1 MIREEEVACQ
11 FCYIWRPEPNATWF
25 IKPFAGI
32 HCVPDTFQ
40 RAFLVL
46 THLNLEIDL
55 WGKPQSVLL
64 HFAEVKVIDSG
75 HKLVMKEPGFASRQ
89 LQSCLHSDVS
99 SKLRLLQNQQHL
111 LNEWVNELY
120 FMVLPDWMVAYIKH
134 TNLIEQPEFTYS
146 CFCVWVYILH
156 MHVWMCNAKVCM
168 HVWVVYAVMCTWTRV
183 HCVHALRA
191 CLCVQMHVLCLC
203 MLICV
208 YILCIHVY
216 IGAWI
221 CMHTCVYVYLHMC
234 IHLCVSNVCVY
245 TKMWIFRFVCLYV
258 GCVCMICNYHPGQDI
273 LHFQYPRRLWLS

>member
-1 MIREEEVACQ
+1 
-11 FCYIWRPEPNATWF
+11 
-25 IKPFAGI
+25 
-32 HCVPDTFQ
+32 
-40 RAFLVL
+40 
-46 THLNLEIDL
+46 
-55 WGKPQSVLL
+55 
-64 HFAEVKVIDSG
+64 
-75 HKLVMKEPGFASRQ
+75 MKEPGFASRQ

-134 TNLIEQPEFTYS
+134 TNLIEQFTYS

-168 HVWVVYAVMCTWTRV
+168 HVWVVYAVVCTWTRV

-221 CMHTCVYVYLHMC
+221 CMHTCVYVYLHVHTFVCIKCMC
-234 IHLCVSNVCVY
+234 VYKDVNIQICMSVCGVCVY
-245 TKMWIFRFVCLYV
+245 DL
-258 GCVCMICNYHPGQDI
+258 
-273 LHFQYPRRLWLS
+273 